1 MMRVLIDARE
11 SGTTSGRY
19 LDKMIEYISKIDR
32 DNNYTLLLKNHRLE
46 TYSKYPANFKIVECN
61 IKEFTL
67 KEQLN
72 LALMLY
78 KLKPDLVHFPM
89 VQQPLLYF
97 GRVVTTMQDLT
108 TLRFKNPTKNP
119 LIYWVKQKIYWVV
132 NFIAPRKS
140 RQVIAISEYTK
151 QDVIK
156 TLKFKNKDKITTT
169 LESADYVKDEPEEI
183 GSLVG
188 KRYICYVGRH
198 LPHKNLPRLIEAHK
212 ILLEK
217 HPDLILAI
225 VGKTD
230 NNAALLM
237 DKIED
242 EQKKNIIFTGFVS
255 EGQLKWLYQNTAC
268 YVFPSLSE
276 GFGLPSLEAMA
287 HGAPVASSNATCLPE
302 INGDGAVYFNP
313 LDPKDISR
321 VVDKVISD
329 KKYSKELIARGK
341 KQVAK
346 YSWER
351 MAKQTLEVY
360 RKALK

>member
-1 MMRVLIDARE
+1 MTKIVIDARE

-19 LDKMIEYISKIDR
+19 VDKMIEYLSKIDHE
-32 DNNYTLLLKNHRLE
+32 NQYTLLLKEHRLDI
-46 TYSKYPANFKIVECN
+46 YSGYPDNFKIVECN

-67 KEQLN
+67 AEQTKMAIL
-72 LALMLY
+72 LY

-89 VQQPLLYF
+89 VQQPLLYL
-97 GRVVTTMQDLT
+97 GKTVTTMQDLT

-119 LIYWVKQKIYWVV
+119 LIFYIKQKIYWLV
-132 NFIAPRKS
+132 NFVAPRKS
-140 RQVIAISEYTK
+140 RQVIAISEFTK

-156 TLKFKNKDKITTT
+156 TLHFKNKNKITVT
-169 LESADYVKDEPEEI
+169 LESGDYIKDKPEKI
-183 GSLVG
+183 KPLVG
-188 KRYICYVGRH
+188 KKYICYVGRH

-212 ILLEK
+212 LLLDD

-230 NNAALLM
+230 DNARLLLENI
-237 DKIED
+237 KD
-242 EQKKNIIFTGFVS
+242 EQKKNIVFTGFIS

-287 HGAPVASSNATCLPE
+287 HGAPVASSDSTCLPE
-302 INGDGAVYFNP
+302 INGNAALYFNP
-313 LDPKDISR
+313 LDVEEMSR
-321 VVDKVISD
+321 VIARVIDDKSVAND
-329 KKYSKELIARGK
+329 LIAKGK
-341 KQVAK
+341 KQIAK